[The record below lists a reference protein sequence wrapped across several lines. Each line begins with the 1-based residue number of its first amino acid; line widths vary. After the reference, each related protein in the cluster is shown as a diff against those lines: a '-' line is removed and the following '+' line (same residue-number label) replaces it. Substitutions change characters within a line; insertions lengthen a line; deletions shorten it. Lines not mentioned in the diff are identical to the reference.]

1 MRRLYL
7 RKGEFKNIGN
17 NWASVQY
24 VAAFR
29 CIDYT
34 TQKQHKNQCCVVI
47 KEIHYK
53 LLLDLKDKHNLL

>member
-1 MRRLYL
+1 M
-7 RKGEFKNIGN
+7 
-17 NWASVQY
+17 QY

-34 TQKQHKNQCCVVI
+34 IQKQHKNQCRVVI